1 MNSAGTGQKKV
12 PQKKKEAAMMIYI
25 RYGNGYVHARRAT
38 LKERFS
44 FWLLKLYV
52 RLFDDLGL

>member
-1 MNSAGTGQKKV
+1 
-12 PQKKKEAAMMIYI
+12 MMIYI